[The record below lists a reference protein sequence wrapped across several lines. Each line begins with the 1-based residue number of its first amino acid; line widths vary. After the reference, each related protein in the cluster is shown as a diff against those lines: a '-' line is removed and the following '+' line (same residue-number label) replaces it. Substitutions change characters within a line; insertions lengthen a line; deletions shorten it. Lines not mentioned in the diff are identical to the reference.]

1 MALSHPSEQFPPPPP
16 PDFLPPPTPAL
27 GCGSLESPPCLAGG
41 HPTPPGEAG
50 QEKWD
55 IPPSPHSCPRSS
67 AARARARPGAEGLG
81 TSCSRL
87 PTTSNSKPARRV
99 RRATSGPRNCFLW
112 ARALATT
119 QALRQATWG
128 SYRESRCEGKPGSY
142 RPWGPGTSG
151 GQGAVTPAGI
161 ALSRALTWGPLLTLE
176 SESPNGQKCSSQNAQ
191 NRKRKKH
198 SSGPIRRWLPKGV
211 GWQDPAQAQ
220 ARWQVGGALHCQ
232 AGTAGGGGDLTP
244 SLTAAQQEGKLRPRP
259 SREASAG
266 GGAALPPPSSSGQPQ
281 LPHNVE
287 AQPWSQRAPTRDV
300 GPPSHCRTL
309 VLGATLCPEDPQAAA
324 RGGDWA
330 TQALWARVGPPGIW
344 TETPPPLA
352 LFHPC
357 ALAAGVQMAGLQN
370 REPNEPQTFVNS
382 PLGAAPV

>member
-1 MALSHPSEQFPPPPP
+1 MQPPANYLKFKASTQSPQGHFWPQKLLPVGQGTCNNTGPVAGHLGLLQREQMRGKTWE
-16 PDFLPPPTPAL
+16 LQ
-27 GCGSLESPPCLAGG
+27 AGV
-41 HPTPPGEAG
+41 
-50 QEKWD
+50 
-55 IPPSPHSCPRSS
+55 S
-67 AARARARPGAEGLG
+67 
-81 TSCSRL
+81 
-87 PTTSNSKPARRV
+87 
-99 RRATSGPRNCFLW
+99 
-112 ARALATT
+112 
-119 QALRQATWG
+119 
-128 SYRESRCEGKPGSY
+128 
-142 RPWGPGTSG
+142 WGPGMSG
-151 GQGAVTPAGI
+151 GQGAATPAGI
-161 ALSRALTWGPLLTLE
+161 ALSRALTWGPLLMLE

-357 ALAAGVQMAGLQN
+357 ALAAGA
-370 REPNEPQTFVNS
+370 QTPACRTVSQTN
-382 PLGAAPV
+382 PRRL